1 MTVKG
6 NLYTSYKEG
15 FKNNLEGQF
24 LYDDKGLNVTYRE
37 LDSETAKLANGLKE
51 LGLSE
56 GDRVTVQ
63 VDKCIEMVYL
73 YLACVRSNIIFH
85 PLNPAYKEK
94 ELSYFLDDAK
104 PSLFISNEET
114 ISSISDLSLEHS
126 IDHLFVLNNDGSGNF
141 SDISTS
147 EDNYITVACSD
158 DDIAALLY
166 SSGTTG
172 KPKGIMLSHGNISS
186 NAESLVKAW
195 GFQESDCLLHALP
208 IYHVHGLFVA
218 LGCVFM
224 TGAKLKWL
232 ESFDADVVL
241 KSIPECT
248 VMMGVP
254 TYYTR
259 LLKRDL
265 LDSKLTEGIRLFIS
279 GSAPLLEETFNE
291 FNQRTNHQIL
301 ERYGMTETNM
311 NTSNPLK
318 GNRKPGTVGL
328 PLEDV
333 QVRVVDEENNELSQG
348 EIGNLQIKGPNVF
361 KGYWEMPEK
370 TKEDF
375 SKDGFFNTG
384 DKGLI
389 DEGGYVSIIGRS
401 KDMIISGGLNIYPKE
416 IESLIDK
423 IEGVLESAVIGLSD
437 EDLGEKVVAVIV
449 SEESKTLGEKKV
461 ISEIKDQLAGFKAPK
476 EVKFIDQLPRNA
488 MGKVQKNILRETFS

>member
-37 LDSETAKLANGLKE
+37 LDSETAKLANGLKK

-224 TGAKLKWL
+224 TGSKLKWL

-318 GNRKPGTVGL
+318 GKRKPGTVGL

-333 QVRVVDEENNELSQG
+333 QVRVVDEENNLLSQG

-401 KDMIISGGLNIYPKE
+401 KDMIISGGLNVYPKE
-416 IESLIDK
+416 IESLIDE

-449 SEESKTLGEKKV
+449 SEESKTLDEKKV

>member
-1 MTVKG
+1 MTSKG

-15 FKNNLEGQF
+15 FKNNLEGKF
-24 LYDDKGLNVTYRE
+24 LYDDKGVNITYRE

-73 YLACVRSNIIFH
+73 YLACIRSNIIFH

-114 ISSISDLSLEHS
+114 ISSISDLSLGHS

-141 SDISTS
+141 SDISSS

-158 DDIAALLY
+158 GDIAALLY

-218 LGCVFM
+218 LGCVLM
-224 TGAKLKWL
+224 TGSKLKWL
-232 ESFDADVVL
+232 ESFDVDAVL

-259 LLKRDL
+259 LLKSDALDL
-265 LDSKLTEGIRLFIS
+265 ELTKQMRLFIS
-279 GSAPLLEETFNE
+279 GSAPLLDETFNE
-291 FNQRTNHQIL
+291 FYQRTNYLIL

-318 GNRKPGTVGL
+318 GDRKPGTVGL
-328 PLEDV
+328 PLDDV
-333 QVRVVDEENNELSQG
+333 QVRVVDEENNALPQG
-348 EIGNLQIKGPNVF
+348 EIGNLQVKGPNVF

-375 SKDGFFNTG
+375 SEDGFFNTG

-389 DEGGYVSIIGRS
+389 DKDGYISIIGRS
-401 KDMIISGGLNIYPKE
+401 KDMIISGGLNVYPKE

-437 EDLGEKVVAVIV
+437 EDLGERVVAIIV
-449 SEESKTLGEKKV
+449 SEEKATLDEKEV

-476 EVKFIDQLPRNA
+476 EVKFIDLLPRNA

>member
-333 QVRVVDEENNELSQG
+333 QVRVVDEENNVLSQG

-401 KDMIISGGLNIYPKE
+401 KDMIISGGLNVYPKE

-449 SEESKTLGEKKV
+449 SEESKTLDEKKV

-488 MGKVQKNILRETFS
+488 MGKVQKNILRETFT

>member
-224 TGAKLKWL
+224 TGSKLKWL

-318 GNRKPGTVGL
+318 GDRKPGTVGL

-333 QVRVVDEENNELSQG
+333 QVRVVDEENNVLSQG

-401 KDMIISGGLNIYPKE
+401 KDMIISGGLNVYPKE

-423 IEGVLESAVIGLSD
+423 IDGVLESAVIGLSD